1 MKQVDVQVQLA
12 WRHGDS
18 KAQLVVGSRCATIVQ
33 HRIVGLAF
41 DVVDF
46 IHRRREGSN
55 NCSNFMCS
63 RRRDRLHV
71 AFARDDE
78 LHRDATR
85 DNASCR
91 SDEARTYVIL
101 QLMMFDAPIAGAT
114 AETIASDAD
123 EEE

>member
-1 MKQVDVQVQLA
+1 M
-12 WRHGDS
+12 
-18 KAQLVVGSRCATIVQ
+18 
-33 HRIVGLAF
+33 AF

-46 IHRRREGSN
+46 IHRRRKLSN
-55 NCSNFMCS
+55 NFSNFMCS
-63 RRRDRLHV
+63 RRRHRLRV

-91 SDEARTYVIL
+91 SDESANERHPSIGDVRCVDCT
-101 QLMMFDAPIAGAT
+101 AA

>member
-1 MKQVDVQVQLA
+1 
-12 WRHGDS
+12 
-18 KAQLVVGSRCATIVQ
+18 
-33 HRIVGLAF
+33 
-41 DVVDF
+41 
-46 IHRRREGSN
+46 
-55 NCSNFMCS
+55 MCS

-101 QLMMFDAPIAGAT
+101 QLMMFDAPIAGAA